1 MQSGKAGVTG
11 KRARN
16 MWRINNQKRG
26 KRALNRHLLQHFDTD
41 LAGSDLAQRDDRGL
55 VAAFDL
61 RRVTLSELTRAIG
74 CGKREFETVRDL
86 FEAVFDGNAGHVGF
100 LLSMLLILP
109 YVLDTTP
116 RSRVRQ
122 VNAELHE
129 KLRMTG
135 VLRCEARARGGDE

>member
-1 MQSGKAGVTG
+1 MA
-11 KRARN
+11 
-16 MWRINNQKRG
+16 
-26 KRALNRHLLQHFDTD
+26 
-41 LAGSDLAQRDDRGL
+41 
-55 VAAFDL
+55 
-61 RRVTLSELTRAIG
+61 LSELTRAIG

-129 KLRMTG
+129 KLRMPG
-135 VLRCEARARGGDE
+135 VLRCEARARGGDEALQFAERALEVLVDHDVLRFGRVRHLAAGRKQAACDHVRLVLAALFQTL